1 MLVSVIVVV
10 YNSSK
15 TVLETLESIKN
26 QTYKNIELV
35 ITDDASSDNTI
46 EIVTEWGEKNRNYF
60 NNFLVLKTEKNTG
73 VSANVARGIQ
83 ASKGEYYK
91 DIAGDDLLEPTA
103 IEMFVDTVN
112 NTRDKIIYQA
122 KNRTFYQTEED
133 KKFVSDTDDMNERNI
148 QFLKLSQKSQYRTLL
163 ESNLLSA
170 PAMGLIP
177 RKIYD
182 EINGIDKKYE
192 MIEDYPMWIKLS
204 ELGYSFRLIDEY
216 LVDYRISETS
226 ISHGKSK
233 LYINNEI
240 DIFFKE
246 RAPRLLKEKM
256 YFVYLKGLTRYGI
269 KKYLIKYKK

>member
-91 DIAGDDLLEPTA
+91 DIAGDDLL
-103 IEMFVDTVN
+103 
-112 NTRDKIIYQA
+112 
-122 KNRTFYQTEED
+122 
-133 KKFVSDTDDMNERNI
+133 
-148 QFLKLSQKSQYRTLL
+148 
-163 ESNLLSA
+163 
-170 PAMGLIP
+170 
-177 RKIYD
+177 
-182 EINGIDKKYE
+182 
-192 MIEDYPMWIKLS
+192 
-204 ELGYSFRLIDEY
+204 
-216 LVDYRISETS
+216 
-226 ISHGKSK
+226 
-233 LYINNEI
+233 
-240 DIFFKE
+240 
-246 RAPRLLKEKM
+246 
-256 YFVYLKGLTRYGI
+256 
-269 KKYLIKYKK
+269 

>member
-15 TVLETLESIKN
+15 TVLQTLESIKN

-91 DIAGDDLLEPTA
+91 DIAGDDLLEPIA
-103 IEMFVDTVN
+103 IETFVDAAN
-112 NTRDKIIYQA
+112 NTRDKIIYQS

-163 ESNLLSA
+163 ESNLLNA

>member
-15 TVLETLESIKN
+15 TVLQTLESIKN

-35 ITDDASSDNTI
+35 ITDDASSDNTV

-91 DIAGDDLLEPTA
+91 DIAGDDLLEPIA
-103 IEMFVDTVN
+103 IKMFVDAAN
-112 NTRDKIIYQA
+112 NTRDKIIYQS

-163 ESNLLSA
+163 ESNLLNA

-204 ELGYSFRLIDEY
+204 ELGYSFRLINEY